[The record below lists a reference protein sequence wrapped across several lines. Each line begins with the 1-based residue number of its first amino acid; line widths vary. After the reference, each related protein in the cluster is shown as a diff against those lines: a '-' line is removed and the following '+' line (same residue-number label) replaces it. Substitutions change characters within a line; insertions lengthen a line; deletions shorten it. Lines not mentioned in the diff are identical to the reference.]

1 MLQECGFRLRF
12 AILRDRDHREGRF
25 ERARERFEVGM
36 IADHAD
42 HVAVEFAETMAAQ
55 KIHHAVRQPRNHDDN
70 PVPLGGV
77 EKLPLEALPRQQR
90 RHRRVEVL

>member
-1 MLQECGFRLRF
+1 MLQECGFGFRF
-12 AILRDRDHREGRF
+12 AILRDRNDREGHL

-42 HVAVEFAETMAAQ
+42 DVAVELAETMAAQ
-55 KIHHAVRQPRNHDDN
+55 QIDHAVRQARHHDDD

-77 EKLPLEALPRQQR
+77 EELPFEALPRQQR
-90 RHRRVEVL
+90 RHRRVEVF